1 MSETVQKALDTTVN
15 GEQSFRQIVDSM
27 PAFAWCASPDGKLEY
42 LNRRIVDYTGERQE
56 NLVGFGWANVLHSE
70 DVERTKT
77 AWLHSV
83 ETGDPCVVDQRVR
96 RFDNVY
102 RWFRT
107 VAQPL
112 RDDSGRVIRWYGV
125 ATDIEDWKRAEEA
138 VRASEERL
146 RLIVDNIPGLVGT
159 RAATGEPEFV
169 NRQMLEFFGQSL
181 EQMPDWTSLIH
192 SDDRERVV
200 NLWRRSV
207 ETGQPYDVEHR
218 ARRADGVFRWLHS
231 RAQSL
236 RDAEG
241 RIIRWC
247 IMLTDVDDRKRAEE
261 ALRASDLNFRLII
274 DSIPGLVHTLTAAG
288 ELEFVN
294 QQNLAYFG
302 KTLEELRGWASS
314 DVFHPDDLARAI
326 EAWKHTQETGQPDEI
341 ECRLRRADGAYR
353 WFQLRCL
360 PLRDSEDRIIRWMS
374 LHTDIDERKQA
385 EDRLHLLLEV
395 TNQVVSNLQLRDLL
409 RAISGSI
416 RRVMQCDCASLA
428 LPNAEN
434 KQLQLNVLDFPE
446 GKGFLHEE
454 GVYSIEGSPYGT
466 AFRTMKPLALH
477 GPFTEWLD
485 NPVIQSRIS
494 EGFKSLCFI
503 PLIRQSRAIGT
514 LNLGRLR
521 GDAFTEEDLYFL
533 GQVASQIAIAVEN
546 ALEYGQVTEAKER
559 LVEQKLYLEDEIR
572 FEQNFEEIIGKSSRL
587 KAVLESVRIVAP
599 ADSTVLIQG
608 ETGTGKEMIARAIH
622 NLSPRKGQA
631 FVKVNCAA
639 IPSGL
644 LESELFGHERG
655 AFTGAIA
662 QKIGRFELAHK
673 GTLFLDEVGDIPL
686 ELQPKLLRVLQEQEF
701 ERLGSTR
708 TQRIDVR
715 LLAATNANLGQMVVE
730 KKFRSDLYYRLKV
743 FPIDVPPLRERRDDI
758 PLLVRY
764 FANKYARRMGKQI
777 ESIPKDAMDA
787 LSHYAWP
794 GNIRELQ
801 NLMERAAL
809 LTSGPSLKVPLAEI
823 LVGSDLHVHGD
834 GNVLKQAER
843 EQIVRALRESNW
855 IVGGAHGAAA
865 RLGLKRTS
873 LAYKMQRLGIS
884 RPPL

>member
-1 MSETVQKALDTTVN
+1 MSETVQKALDTSVN

-385 EDRLHLLLEV
+385 EDRLQLLLEV

-823 LVGSDLHVHGD
+823 LVGSD